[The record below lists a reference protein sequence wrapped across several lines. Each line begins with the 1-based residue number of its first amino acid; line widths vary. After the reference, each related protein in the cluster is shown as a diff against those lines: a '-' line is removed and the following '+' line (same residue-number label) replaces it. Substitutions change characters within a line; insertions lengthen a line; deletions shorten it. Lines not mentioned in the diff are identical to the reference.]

1 MTEENLMKLGLKRPA
16 AKLLIYM
23 LENPGPKT
31 QADIVLSGT
40 LKQPYISVTSKELR
54 EWGFL
59 ITEEVPK
66 RRSAYIKRYS
76 LIPVEDIKA
85 KFMQVIRQ
93 DYDRKMAAVSSF

>member
-1 MTEENLMKLGLKRPA
+1 MMLGLKRPA

-31 QADIVLSGT
+31 QDDIVLSGT
-40 LKQPYISVTSKELR
+40 IKQPYISVASKELR

-59 ITEEVPK
+59 ITEEIPK

-76 LIPVEDIKA
+76 LIPVEKIRAIFIQKI
-85 KFMQVIRQ
+85 MQEHNK
-93 DYDRKMAAVSSF
+93 KMVAVSSF